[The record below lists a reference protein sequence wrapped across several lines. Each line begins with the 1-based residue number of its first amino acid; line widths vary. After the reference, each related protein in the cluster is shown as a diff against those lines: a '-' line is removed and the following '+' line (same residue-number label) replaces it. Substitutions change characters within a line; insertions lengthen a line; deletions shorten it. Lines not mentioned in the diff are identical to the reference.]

1 MYSINRRDRKL
12 YKKIA
17 VVTGCAGFIGTTF
30 TRVLLEKG
38 WTVYGIDKLTYVAND
53 IDMSWLIGE
62 YPDNYIVIK
71 DDIKDIK
78 RLPECDVVFNFAAES
93 DVDNSI
99 LSVDKFIDSNIS
111 GVKNLLEIITHKSVQ
126 IKNNKP
132 LFFQV
137 STDEVYG
144 DKLEGSFDETD
155 PLMPSNPYAATK
167 ASADMLIESWA
178 RTHGLDYI
186 IARPSNNYG
195 ENQYPEKLI
204 PTAVRCLQRDKK
216 IKLHNKGLPIRSWTH
231 VEDTVEALILLYE
244 KACRNNIY
252 NIQSDYE
259 QTNFVTVKKII
270 NAYFMGNIDI
280 EIPDYE
286 EHISYEYDRPGQDV
300 RYSISCESIKNYGWS
315 PKKNFDEEIIK
326 LVDYYKKRKWVW

>member
-1 MYSINRRDRKL
+1 M

-99 LSVDKFIDSNIS
+99 VSVDKFIDSNIS

-144 DKLEGSFDETD
+144 DKLEGSFDETA
-155 PLMPSNPYAATK
+155 PLNPSNPYAATK
-167 ASADMLIESWA
+167 AAADMLIESWS

-204 PTAVRCLQRDKK
+204 PTAVRCLQRGKK

-270 NAYFMGNIDI
+270 NAYFMGNIDV

>member
-1 MYSINRRDRKL
+1 MYKR
-12 YKKIA
+12 IA

-30 TRVLLEKG
+30 TRLLLEKG
-38 WTVYGIDKLTYVAND
+38 WLVYGIDKFTYAANEQE
-53 IDMSWLIGE
+53 MAWLLN
-62 YPDNYIVIK
+62 DNPENFTLING
-71 DDIKDIK
+71 DIKNID
-78 RLPECDVVFNFAAES
+78 RLPECDVVFNLAAES

-99 LSVDKFIDSNIS
+99 LNVDNFIDSNIS
-111 GVKNLLEIITHKSVQ
+111 GVKNVLEIITHKSVQ
-126 IKNNKP
+126 IKHNKP

-144 DKLEGSFDETD
+144 DRIEGSFDETD
-155 PLMPSNPYAATK
+155 ALIPSNPYAATK
-167 ASADMLIESWA
+167 AAADMLIESWS

-204 PTAVRCLQRDKK
+204 PTAVRCLQRGKK

-231 VEDTVEALILLYE
+231 VEDTAEAFILLYE

-259 QTNFVTVKKII
+259 QTNFITVKKII
-270 NAYFMGNIDI
+270 NAYFMGAIDI
-280 EIPDYE
+280 EIPDYNK
-286 EHISYEYDRPGQDV
+286 HIDYSYDRPGQDV
-300 RYSISCESIKNYGWS
+300 RYSISCESIKNYGWT
-315 PKKNFDEEIIK
+315 PKKVFDEEIVK
-326 LVDYYKKRKWVW
+326 LVDYYKKRKWKW

>member
-1 MYSINRRDRKL
+1 M

-78 RLPECDVVFNFAAES
+78 RLPECDVVFNLAAES

-99 LSVDKFIDSNIS
+99 VNMDKFIDSNIS

-126 IKNNKP
+126 IKHNKP

-144 DKLEGSFDETD
+144 DRVEGSFDETAA
-155 PLMPSNPYAATK
+155 LMPSNPYAATK
-167 ASADMLIESWA
+167 ASADMLIESWS

-204 PTAVRCLQRDKK
+204 PTAVRCLQRGKK

-270 NAYFMGNIDI
+270 NAYFMGNIYV
-280 EIPDYE
+280 EIPNYD

>member
-204 PTAVRCLQRDKK
+204 PTAVRCLQRGKK

-270 NAYFMGNIDI
+270 NAYFMGNIDV

-326 LVDYYKKRKWVW
+326 LVNYYKKRKWVW

>member
-1 MYSINRRDRKL
+1 MHKQ
-12 YKKIA
+12 IA
-17 VVTGCAGFIGTTF
+17 VVTGCAGFIGITF
-30 TRVLLEKG
+30 TRFLLERG
-38 WTVYGIDKLTYVAND
+38 WLVYGVEKFTYAAND
-53 IDMSWLIGE
+53 IEMQILINN
-62 YPDNYIVIK
+62 YPDTFMVLKN
-71 DDIKDIK
+71 DIKDID
-78 RLPECDVVFNFAAES
+78 RLPECDVVFNLAAES

-99 LSVDKFIDSNIS
+99 VNIDKFIDSNIS

-126 IKNNKP
+126 IKHNKP

-144 DKLEGSFDETD
+144 DTMEGSFDETS

-167 ASADMLIESWA
+167 AAADMLIESWS

-204 PTAVRCLQRDKK
+204 PTAVRCLQRGKK
-216 IKLHNKGLPIRSWTH
+216 IKLHNSGLPIRSWTH
-231 VEDTVEALILLYE
+231 VEDTAEAFILLYE

-259 QTNFVTVKKII
+259 QTNIITVTKII
-270 NAYFMGNIDI
+270 NTYFMGAIDI
-280 EIPDYE
+280 EIPDYD
-286 EHISYEYDRPGQDV
+286 EHIDYKYDRPGQDI

-315 PKKNFDEEIIK
+315 PKKVFNEEIVE
-326 LVDYYKKRKWVW
+326 LVNYYKKRKWIW

>member
-1 MYSINRRDRKL
+1 MYKR
-12 YKKIA
+12 IA

-30 TRVLLEKG
+30 TRLLLEKG
-38 WTVYGIDKLTYVAND
+38 WLVYGIDKFTYAANEQE
-53 IDMSWLIGE
+53 MAWLLNT

-71 DDIKDIK
+71 NDIKDID
-78 RLPECDVVFNFAAES
+78 RLPECDVVFNLAAES

-99 LSVDKFIDSNIS
+99 VNMDKFIDSNIS

-126 IKNNKP
+126 IKHNKP

-144 DKLEGSFDETD
+144 DRVEGSFDETAA
-155 PLMPSNPYAATK
+155 LMPSNPYAATK
-167 ASADMLIESWA
+167 AAADMLIESWS

-204 PTAVRCLQRDKK
+204 PTAVRCLQRGKK

>member
-1 MYSINRRDRKL
+1 MYKR
-12 YKKIA
+12 IA

-30 TRVLLEKG
+30 TRLLLEKG
-38 WTVYGIDKLTYVAND
+38 WLVYGIDKFTYAANEQE
-53 IDMSWLIGE
+53 MAWLLN
-62 YPDNYIVIK
+62 DNPENFTLING
-71 DDIKDIK
+71 DIKNID
-78 RLPECDVVFNFAAES
+78 RLPECDVVFNLAAES

-99 LSVDKFIDSNIS
+99 LNVDSFINSNIS

-126 IKNNKP
+126 IKHNKP

-144 DKLEGSFDETD
+144 DTVAESFDETA
-155 PLMPSNPYAATK
+155 PLLPSNPYAATK
-167 ASADMLIESWA
+167 AAADMLIESWS

-204 PTAVRCLQRDKK
+204 PTAVRRLQRGKK
-216 IKLHNKGLPIRSWTH
+216 IKLHNKGKPIRSWTH
-231 VEDTVEALILLYE
+231 VEDTAEAFILLYE

-259 QTNFVTVKKII
+259 QTNIITVTKII
-270 NAYFMGNIDI
+270 NTYFMGSIDI
-280 EIPDYE
+280 EIPDYDK
-286 EHISYEYDRPGQDV
+286 HIDYNYDRPGQDI
-300 RYSISCESIKNYGWS
+300 RYSISCESIKNYGWT
-315 PKKNFDEEIIK
+315 PIKNFDKEIVK
-326 LVDYYKKRKWVW
+326 LVDYYKKRKWKW

>member
-1 MYSINRRDRKL
+1 MHKQ
-12 YKKIA
+12 IA
-17 VVTGCAGFIGTTF
+17 VVTGCAGFIGITF
-30 TRVLLEKG
+30 TRLLLERG
-38 WTVYGIDKLTYVAND
+38 WLVYGVEKFTYAAND
-53 IDMSWLIGE
+53 IEMQILINN
-62 YPDNYIVIK
+62 YPDTFMVLKN
-71 DDIKDIK
+71 DIKDID
-78 RLPECDVVFNFAAES
+78 RLPECDVVFNLAAES

-99 LSVDKFIDSNIS
+99 VNIDKFIDSNIS

-126 IKNNKP
+126 IKHNKP

-144 DKLEGSFDETD
+144 DTMEGSFDETS

-167 ASADMLIESWA
+167 AAADMLIESWS

-204 PTAVRCLQRDKK
+204 PTAVRCLQRGKK
-216 IKLHNKGLPIRSWTH
+216 IKLHNSGLPIRSWTH
-231 VEDTVEALILLYE
+231 VEDTAEAFILLYE

-259 QTNFVTVKKII
+259 QTNFVSLLKTMVGVLKK
-270 NAYFMGNIDI
+270 FLM
-280 EIPDYE
+280 
-286 EHISYEYDRPGQDV
+286 
-300 RYSISCESIKNYGWS
+300 
-315 PKKNFDEEIIK
+315 KKLLN
-326 LVDYYKKRKWVW
+326 

>member
-1 MYSINRRDRKL
+1 MHKQ
-12 YKKIA
+12 IA
-17 VVTGCAGFIGTTF
+17 VVTGCAGFIGVTF
-30 TRVLLEKG
+30 TRLLLERG
-38 WTVYGIDKLTYVAND
+38 WLVYGIEKFTYAAND
-53 IDMSWLIGE
+53 IEMQVLINN
-62 YPDNYIVIK
+62 YPDTFMVLKN
-71 DDIKDIK
+71 DIKDID
-78 RLPECDVVFNFAAES
+78 RLPECDVVFNLAAES

-99 LSVDKFIDSNIS
+99 VNIDKFIDSNIS

-126 IKNNKP
+126 IKHNKP

-144 DKLEGSFDETD
+144 DTIAGSFDETA

-167 ASADMLIESWA
+167 AAADMLIESWS

-186 IARPSNNYG
+186 IVRPSNNYG

-204 PTAVRCLQRDKK
+204 PTAVRCLQRGKK
-216 IKLHNKGLPIRSWTH
+216 IKLHNSGLPIRSWTH
-231 VEDTVEALILLYE
+231 VEDTAEAFILLYE

-259 QTNFVTVKKII
+259 QTNIITVTKII
-270 NAYFMGNIDI
+270 NTYFMGAIDI
-280 EIPDYE
+280 EIPDYD
-286 EHISYEYDRPGQDV
+286 EHINYKYDRPGQDV

-315 PKKNFDEEIIK
+315 PKKFFDEEIVK
-326 LVDYYKKRKWVW
+326 LVNYYKKRKWIW

>member
-1 MYSINRRDRKL
+1 MYKR
-12 YKKIA
+12 IA

-30 TRVLLEKG
+30 TRLLLEKG
-38 WTVYGIDKLTYVAND
+38 WLVYGIDKFTYVANFEEVQ
-53 IDMSWLIGE
+53 WLADT
-62 YPDNYIVIK
+62 YPDTFTYTME
-71 DDIKDIK
+71 DIKDID
-78 RLPECDVVFNFAAES
+78 RLPECDVVFNLAAES

-99 LSVDKFIDSNIS
+99 LNMNNFIDSNIS
-111 GVKNLLEIITHKSVQ
+111 GVKNLLEIITHRSVQ

-132 LFFQV
+132 LFFQI

-144 DKLEGSFDETD
+144 DTVAKSFDETA
-155 PLMPSNPYAATK
+155 PLIPSNPYAATK
-167 ASADMLIESWA
+167 AAADMLIESWS

-204 PTAVRCLQRDKK
+204 PTAVKRLQRGKK
-216 IKLHNKGLPIRSWTH
+216 IKLHNKGKPIRSWTH
-231 VEDTVEALILLYE
+231 VEDTAEAFILLYE

-270 NAYFMGNIDI
+270 NAYFMGDI
-280 EIPDYE
+280 ATDIPDYDR
-286 EHISYEYDRPGQDV
+286 HIDYSYDRPGQDV
-300 RYSISCESIKNYGWS
+300 RYSISCESIKNYGWY
-315 PKKNFDEEIIK
+315 PKKYFDKEIVK
-326 LVDYYKKRKWVW
+326 LVNYYKKRKWKW

>member
-1 MYSINRRDRKL
+1 MYKR
-12 YKKIA
+12 IA

-30 TRVLLEKG
+30 TRLLLEKG
-38 WTVYGIDKLTYVAND
+38 WLVYGIDKFTYAANEQE
-53 IDMSWLIGE
+53 MAWLLN
-62 YPDNYIVIK
+62 DNPENFTLING
-71 DDIKDIK
+71 DIKNID
-78 RLPECDVVFNFAAES
+78 RLPECDVVFNLAAES

-99 LSVDKFIDSNIS
+99 LNVDNFIDSNIS

-126 IKNNKP
+126 IKHNKP

-144 DKLEGSFDETD
+144 DTVAKSFDETA
-155 PLMPSNPYAATK
+155 PLLPSNPYAATK
-167 ASADMLIESWA
+167 AAADMLIESWS

-204 PTAVRCLQRDKK
+204 PTAVRRLQRGKK
-216 IKLHNKGLPIRSWTH
+216 IKLHNKGKPIRSWTH
-231 VEDTVEALILLYE
+231 VEDTAEAFILLYE

-259 QTNFVTVKKII
+259 QTNIITVTKII
-270 NAYFMGNIDI
+270 NTYFMGAIDI
-280 EIPDYE
+280 EIPDYDK
-286 EHISYEYDRPGQDV
+286 HIDYNYDRPGQDV
-300 RYSISCESIKNYGWS
+300 RYSISCESIKNYGWT
-315 PKKNFDEEIIK
+315 PIKNFDEEIVK
-326 LVDYYKKRKWVW
+326 LVDYYKKRKWKW

>member
-1 MYSINRRDRKL
+1 MYKR
-12 YKKIA
+12 IA

-30 TRVLLEKG
+30 TRLLLEKG
-38 WTVYGIDKLTYVAND
+38 WLVYGIDKFTYVANFEEVQ
-53 IDMSWLIGE
+53 WLADT
-62 YPDNYIVIK
+62 YPDTFTYTVE
-71 DDIKDIK
+71 DIKDID
-78 RLPECDVVFNFAAES
+78 RLPECDVVFNLAAES

-99 LSVDKFIDSNIS
+99 VNMDKFIDSNIS

-126 IKNNKP
+126 IKHNKP

-144 DKLEGSFDETD
+144 DTVAESFDETAA
-155 PLMPSNPYAATK
+155 LMPSNPYAATK
-167 ASADMLIESWA
+167 AAADMLIESWS

-204 PTAVRCLQRDKK
+204 PTAVRCLQRGKK
-216 IKLHNKGLPIRSWTH
+216 IKLHDKGKPIRSWTH
-231 VEDTVEALILLYE
+231 VEDTAEAFILLYE

-259 QTNFVTVKKII
+259 QTNFITVKKII
-270 NAYFMGNIDI
+270 NAYFMGDI
-280 EIPDYE
+280 VTDIPDYNK
-286 EHISYEYDRPGQDV
+286 HIDYSYDRPGQDV
-300 RYSISCESIKNYGWS
+300 RYSISCESIKNYGWT
-315 PKKNFDEEIIK
+315 PKKVFDEEIVK
-326 LVDYYKKRKWVW
+326 LVDYYKKRKWKW

>member
-1 MYSINRRDRKL
+1 MYKR
-12 YKKIA
+12 IA

-30 TRVLLEKG
+30 TRLLLEKG
-38 WTVYGIDKLTYVAND
+38 WLVYGIDKFTYAANEQE
-53 IDMSWLIGE
+53 MAWLLN
-62 YPDNYIVIK
+62 DNPENFTLING
-71 DDIKDIK
+71 DIKNID
-78 RLPECDVVFNFAAES
+78 RLPECDVVFNLAAES

-99 LSVDKFIDSNIS
+99 LNVDNFIDSNIS

-126 IKNNKP
+126 IKHNKP

-144 DKLEGSFDETD
+144 DTVAESFDETA

-167 ASADMLIESWA
+167 AAADMLIESWS

-204 PTAVRCLQRDKK
+204 PTAVRRLQRGKK
-216 IKLHNKGLPIRSWTH
+216 IKLHNKGKPIRSWTH
-231 VEDTVEALILLYE
+231 VEDTAEAFILLYE

-259 QTNFVTVKKII
+259 QTNFITVKKII
-270 NAYFMGNIDI
+270 NAYFMGDIVID
-280 EIPDYE
+280 IPDYNK
-286 EHISYEYDRPGQDV
+286 HIDYSYDRPGQDV
-300 RYSISCESIKNYGWS
+300 RYSISCESIKNYGWT
-315 PKKNFDEEIIK
+315 PKKVFDEEIVK
-326 LVDYYKKRKWVW
+326 LVDYYKKRKWKW

>member
-1 MYSINRRDRKL
+1 MYKH
-12 YKKIA
+12 IA
-17 VVTGCAGFIGTTF
+17 VVTGCAGFIGTTL
-30 TRVLLEKG
+30 TKLLLEKD
-38 WTVYGIDKLTYVAND
+38 WLVYGIDKFTYAANETE
-53 IDMSWLIGE
+53 MQWLLNT
-62 YPDNYIVIK
+62 YPDNYVVIK
-71 DDIKDIK
+71 NDIKDID
-78 RLPECDVVFNFAAES
+78 RLPECDVVFNLAAES

-99 LSVDKFIDSNIS
+99 VNMDKFIDSNIS

-126 IKNNKP
+126 IKHNKP

-144 DKLEGSFDETD
+144 DRIEGSFEETD
-155 PLMPSNPYAATK
+155 ALIPSNPYAATK
-167 ASADMLIESWA
+167 AAADMLIESWS

-259 QTNFVTVKKII
+259 QTNFVTVTKII
-270 NAYFMGNIDI
+270 NTYFIGTINA
-280 EIPDYE
+280 EIPDYN
-286 EHISYEYDRPGQDV
+286 EHIDYSYDRPGQDV
-300 RYSISCESIKNYGWS
+300 RYSISCESIKNYGWT
-315 PKKNFDEEIIK
+315 PKKVFDKEIVK
-326 LVDYYKKRKWVW
+326 LVDYYKKRKWKW

>member
-1 MYSINRRDRKL
+1 MYKR
-12 YKKIA
+12 IA

-30 TRVLLEKG
+30 TRLLLEKG
-38 WTVYGIDKLTYVAND
+38 WLVYGIDKFTYVANFEEVQ
-53 IDMSWLIGE
+53 WLADT
-62 YPDNYIVIK
+62 YPDTFTYTME
-71 DDIKDIK
+71 DIKDID
-78 RLPECDVVFNFAAES
+78 RLPECDVVFNLAAES

-99 LSVDKFIDSNIS
+99 LNMNNFIDSNIS
-111 GVKNLLEIITHKSVQ
+111 GVKNLLEIITHRSVQ

-132 LFFQV
+132 LFFQI

-144 DKLEGSFDETD
+144 DTVAKSFDETA
-155 PLMPSNPYAATK
+155 PLIPSNPYAATK
-167 ASADMLIESWA
+167 AAADMLIESWS

-204 PTAVRCLQRDKK
+204 PTAVKRLQRGKK
-216 IKLHNKGLPIRSWTH
+216 IKLHNKGKPIRSWTH
-231 VEDTVEALILLYE
+231 VEDTAEAFILLYE

-270 NAYFMGNIDI
+270 NAYFMGDI
-280 EIPDYE
+280 ATDIPDYD
-286 EHISYEYDRPGQDV
+286 EHIDYSYDRPGQDV
-300 RYSISCESIKNYGWS
+300 RYSISCESIKNYGWY
-315 PKKNFDEEIIK
+315 PKKYFDKEIVK
-326 LVDYYKKRKWVW
+326 LVNYYKKRKWKW